1 MEKSPSPLEA
11 LNDIRNLMERSSRFI
26 SLSGWSGI
34 SAGAFALIGAWLAQT
49 RLHFYLN
56 NLNNPHSGN
65 SHFRS
70 PYLLAPAKYDQL
82 VLELLTIGILVLV
95 AALLSS
101 FYFTYRRTNHQ
112 KLPFWSTTTR
122 RLAWSMAIPLALGG
136 AMVLNMIAKGYYE
149 LVGPS
154 TLIFYGLSLY
164 NASKY
169 TLGEI
174 RYLAFSQLILGLL
187 NLWIIPQY
195 SLYCWAVGFGGLHI
209 VYGAIMWWKYERS
222 SNPAS

>member
-34 SAGAFALIGAWLAQT
+34 SAGFFALIGARLAQN

-56 NLNNPHSGN
+56 NTSLSEGGQY
-65 SHFRS
+65 SRR
-70 PYLLAPAKYDQL
+70 PYLLAPARYDQL
-82 VLELLTIGILVLV
+82 VLELLTIGIIVLA

-101 FYFTYRRTNHQ
+101 FYFTYRRSNHQ
-112 KLPFWSTTTR
+112 KLPFWTTTTR

-136 AMVLNMIAKGYYE
+136 AMVLYMIAKGYYD
-149 LVGPS
+149 LIGPS

-174 RYLAFSQLILGLL
+174 RYLAFSQLILGML

-195 SLYCWAVGFGGLHI
+195 SLYCWAIGFGGLHI

-222 SNPAS
+222 TNPAA